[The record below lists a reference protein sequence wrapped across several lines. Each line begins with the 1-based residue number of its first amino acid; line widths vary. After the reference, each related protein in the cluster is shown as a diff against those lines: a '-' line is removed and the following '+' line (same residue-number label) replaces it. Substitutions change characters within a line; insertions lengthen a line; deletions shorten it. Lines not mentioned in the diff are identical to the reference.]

1 MDVDFEKVLALYNQF
16 LSLEETRTESERAKE
31 NPLPLPPSPKGV
43 LANLASAKSSN
54 GLIRTLQKQISEFVD
69 ATDGQSFVEMEGI
82 AIGYSANKAEMMAR
96 HHDDQR
102 SITNVNNTTRVLN
115 VTSFEASSTS
125 RVGKTEGDASA
136 MVTPKND
143 KNRKVQLSTIL
154 PTLSADEQRIK
165 AEAKAEGKCVSYNL
179 GRMKS
184 QAHEAGNARC
194 TNDRAK
200 LRKGGIQLADACPK
214 CSKGTSQLVKS
225 LEAADK

>member
-1 MDVDFEKVLALYNQF
+1 MSVDDNVAPELAFTLA
-16 LSLEETRTESERAKE
+16 RAMINE
-31 NPLPLPPSPKGV
+31 ING
-43 LANLASAKSSN
+43 SAK
-54 GLIRTLQKQISEFVD
+54 D
-69 ATDGQSFVEMEGI
+69 ASMDALNQMSKSDEGI
-82 AIGYSANKAEMMAR
+82 
-96 HHDDQR
+96 
-102 SITNVNNTTRVLN
+102 NTII
-115 VTSFEASSTS
+115 EA
-125 RVGKTEGDASA
+125 
-136 MVTPKND
+136 TPK
-143 KNRKVQLSTIL
+143 
-154 PTLSADEQRIK
+154 IK